1 MAGVWLV
8 RVDDKK
14 PRTRAASFS
23 TESQRAGRDCMVVD
37 YESMDI
43 IISVLCS
50 LTKSLVP
57 LFHFAN
63 CFLKKKLVSPKRQ
76 AINHY

>member
-1 MAGVWLV
+1 
-8 RVDDKK
+8 
-14 PRTRAASFS
+14 
-23 TESQRAGRDCMVVD
+23 MVVD